1 MPIINSLPDLNTL
14 NEYLEYDSTSES
26 GLRWKVDRRGTAKAG
41 TVAGTVNY
49 YGYWQTRV
57 NGTKYYNSRLIAYM
71 KSRTDRVDMVVDH
84 IDGNTRNNNVE
95 NLQYITHSQ
104 NLRKSKGEVI
114 NPLVTTCLLYTSP
127 SPRDG
132 LLSRMPSSA

>member
-1 MPIINSLPDLNTL
+1 
-14 NEYLEYDSTSES
+14 
-26 GLRWKVDRRGTAKAG
+26 
-41 TVAGTVNY
+41 
-49 YGYWQTRV
+49 
-57 NGTKYYNSRLIAYM
+57 M

-114 NPLVTTCLLYTSP
+114 NPLVTT
-127 SPRDG
+127 
-132 LLSRMPSSA
+132 A

>member
-1 MPIINSLPDLNTL
+1 MPIIYSLPDLNTL

-26 GLRWKVDRRGTAKAG
+26 GLRWKIDRRGTAKAG
-41 TVAGTVNY
+41 TVAGTVNN

-57 NGTKYYNSRLIAYM
+57 NGTLYYNSRLIAYM
-71 KSRTDRVDMVVDH
+71 VSGTDQRDMVVDH

-114 NPLVTTCLLYTSP
+114 NPLVVT
-127 SPRDG
+127 
-132 LLSRMPSSA
+132 A